1 MKIAFYKRFIEL
13 CTARSIK
20 PTPALKDMGLSTGNL
35 KKWQKPDAVV
45 TVDTLEKIAEY
56 FGVPPTYFFDENIR
70 NTESVKARN
79 TESVKARN
87 TESVKARNTE
97 SVKAELAKLVL
108 DEIKRCEGNLHCLK
122 KIHKKLQTKVGMK
135 Q

>member
-20 PTPALKDMGLSTGNL
+20 PTPALKNMGLSTGNL

-56 FGVPPTYFFDENIR
+56 FGVPPTYFFDEDI
-70 NTESVKARN
+70 
-79 TESVKARN
+79 
-87 TESVKARNTE
+87 RNTE

-108 DEIKRCEGNLHCLK
+108 NEIKRCEGNLHCLK